1 MRRTHPDPLP
11 EDAAARM
18 VDAAIRAPS
27 GSNMQAWRIIV
38 VTDPEQRSAL
48 GVLYKDAYRILQE
61 EVYAGA
67 REKLEAAGDSAA
79 KRVFSSSDWLAEHF
93 GEAPLT
99 ALFYDRNDPSGASI
113 YPAVWNYML
122 AARGLG
128 IGTTLT
134 TILGSFKEDEV
145 AELLGVPQDK
155 GWKLRAA
162 IPCGMPKGRWGLAK
176 RKPAQE
182 IAFADRWGQ
191 AVPWT
196 VEEPYWSE

>member
-1 MRRTHPDPLP
+1 
-11 EDAAARM
+11 
-18 VDAAIRAPS
+18 
-27 GSNMQAWRIIV
+27 
-38 VTDPEQRSAL
+38 
-48 GVLYKDAYRILQE
+48 
-61 EVYAGA
+61 
-67 REKLEAAGDSAA
+67 
-79 KRVFSSSDWLAEHF
+79 
-93 GEAPLT
+93 
-99 ALFYDRNDPSGASI
+99 
-113 YPAVWNYML
+113 ML

-182 IAFADRWGQ
+182 IAFADRWGE